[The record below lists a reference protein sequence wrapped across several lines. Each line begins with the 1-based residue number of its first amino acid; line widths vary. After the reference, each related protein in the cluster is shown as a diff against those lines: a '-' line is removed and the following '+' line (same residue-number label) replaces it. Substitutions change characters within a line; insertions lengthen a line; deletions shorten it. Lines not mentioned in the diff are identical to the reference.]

1 MDNVNIVGSS
11 NGAALTYTLL
21 ISTGADRPFRR
32 WISIIYL
39 DRMLVYLDIY
49 NPQSVPDGVLPDQPS
64 VSRWTVLE
72 VLSVVRGW
80 GSQ

>member
-32 WISIIYL
+32 WISIN
-39 DRMLVYLDIY
+39 YLDIY
-49 NPQSVPDGVLPDQPS
+49 IYNRTLQSVPDGVLPDQPS
-64 VSRWTVLE
+64 VPRWTVLE

>member
-32 WISIIYL
+32 WISIN
-39 DRMLVYLDIY
+39 YLDI
-49 NPQSVPDGVLPDQPS
+49 NNRTLQSVPDGVLPDQPS
-64 VSRWTVLE
+64 VPRWTVLE
-72 VLSVVRGW
+72 ILSVVRGW